1 MNKGVKML
9 TPECTALT
17 DRKIFGDFE
26 KKVKMFCPCCYRER
40 EDILDDD
47 QMEDHLISKDGDGHG
62 VRIKFAAFAL
72 LIKNEE
78 DMKRLHSILISGFSE
93 PSGPMHTGGD
103 THGYQRHRDTL
114 SRKWEYHQN
123 SKVFLKNVIEIIT
136 LEDEMEPDHQD
147 ILNRCPYVNKL
158 FGPYIQEVE
167 KDHKSTPT
175 AKASFV
181 AKLMK
186 YKNVYKDLYC
196 SNPPPQKTEVTGVS
210 LDPEGKLQLHW
221 SGKVLVKG
229 EKLEK
234 GVHEEAEREHGIKS
248 EAQGKSE
255 KLKKSVEFNV
265 PEQLAT
271 SKDKPTPTKSTTAKL
286 RPEKRAQKRRGDD
299 DEEDLTSYTP
309 FEDPAGH
316 KRYIGNNDDDDDER
330 EFKEAA
336 PKPKKAKKTS
346 TDKGVEETEVK
357 LVKKGR
363 LPASSEEEEEV
374 QTAKAVT
381 QEQGK
386 KATVSK
392 SVAPE
397 GPTSKLIGPK
407 KVVIEEVQQ
416 SKSAG
421 KKKWKLKRLC
431 FRVLK
436 AKRTKAVSEQSII
449 FVEESSPS
457 TIEEQQE
464 DTIPLAVVVED
475 VIKKKATAPKKRG
488 EEKITQGDRVEEETG
503 ERPKKKL
510 KEGLI
515 QTPPILLKRKRKG
528 KGKVVKGRGKSQK
541 DKDYDFPQFVTAKSP
556 LNTLKAIGERLSLKG
571 NEYRTGTSALDGHS
585 AILQNCEPSRRTP
598 ALPTEIP
605 VEKLG
610 IFRSLI
616 EE

>member
-26 KKVKMFCPCCYRER
+26 KK
-40 EDILDDD
+40 
-47 QMEDHLISKDGDGHG
+47 MEDHLISKDGDGHG

-103 THGYQRHRDTL
+103 THGYQRDISRDIIRIR
-114 SRKWEYHQN
+114 S
-123 SKVFLKNVIEIIT
+123 VIEIIT

-234 GVHEEAEREHGIKS
+234 GVHEEAEREHGIKTGHVKGQTN
-248 EAQGKSE
+248 A
-255 KLKKSVEFNV
+255 
-265 PEQLAT
+265 
-271 SKDKPTPTKSTTAKL
+271 DKINDGEM

-346 TDKGVEETEVK
+346 TDKGKGSKKTEVK

-374 QTAKAVT
+374 ETAKAVT
-381 QEQGK
+381 QGRYRRGSTVKVSREK
-386 KATVSK
+386 KSK
-392 SVAPE
+392 FLVEAEEALLSSAE
-397 GPTSKLIGPK
+397 G
-407 KVVIEEVQQ
+407 EEV
-416 SKSAG
+416 
-421 KKKWKLKRLC
+421 
-431 FRVLK
+431 
-436 AKRTKAVSEQSII
+436 KAVSELHEKRPIKTSVSKDVVPREEPQTASSSKKIESII

-457 TIEEQQE
+457 TIE
-464 DTIPLAVVVED
+464 
-475 VIKKKATAPKKRG
+475 APKKRG
-488 EEKITQGDRVEEETG
+488 EEKITQGDRVEEETADPDPPDIT
-503 ERPKKKL
+503 E
-510 KEGLI
+510 KEA
-515 QTPPILLKRKRKG
+515 KG

-571 NEYRTGTSALDGHS
+571 NEYRTAHQLWMGIVQFYKTVNQG
-585 AILQNCEPSRRTP
+585 RRTP